1 MTICGACP
9 VVINSPA
16 KNGTLGSQACN
27 CGCGEITFDTAL
39 STNNCNVCVCNA
51 PFCTRNVILRRN
63 TATEEERR
71 IVGIVSGNRVQV
83 DHDWC
88 TVPAA
93 CDVYDISY
101 HPLDLIGAC
110 GTTQLSCSG
119 CPPNGMKSCTNTY
132 SLTTTAY
139 LNFSDQYFM
148 ESKKCAAAACA
159 CFDVLGCGIF
169 STGFLTAEGVG
180 VIGADQFQFKCA
192 TCCGNH
198 PDLICTTGSGR
209 VRMRGSYLSGAQP
222 GNVCHSNPC
231 SANRRAEIV
240 SVTFASASDLFVFR
254 GGAENTFNKNIMR
267 GVSNACDTVCI
278 NACTTICG
286 NIFLSNAGWIMNG
299 TGTQIVNNQVFLNP
313 TNEAAVIANQ
323 IFNFDCSTGLNGNT
337 CCLCIANSQTTG
349 FINRRFK
356 SLSTI
361 LDTCGCAICGAKVF
375 IGQHTC
381 GDTIANDDATTS
393 AGVAD
398 QRVIQ
403 NKYHKVGTT
412 FTIDSFGEF
421 DLHHVDYGKL
431 PQTRTLPATNNQA
444 FPVALL
450 DDTRTTEAEACAV
463 LDATFRGRIFLCATT
478 PHSIIKWTNGC
489 GTLTEGKYGCGGSI
503 INGSGSGACGELV
516 DIIEG
521 NTTAGTGVLR
531 DRDATSYTAAGE
543 ALTEMCGCWTGCFT
557 MCTEQRFDYLYCVGQ
572 KTACTGRT
580 AVQAYDHM
588 GAKLAQAT
596 LDTADGWDDI
606 IIAGEDEFTFPYID
620 CGGTKFRTIRN
631 VNNSAGWV
639 LTGLTSLG
647 CIGSYTDNGGTAFN
661 PESSVTVT
669 INVNDVCGCG
679 VEGATVAVFT
689 SPVSPCD
696 TPLLCGTTNCMGV
709 FTSSLTVGGDVCST
723 SRVRL
728 KGFQS
733 FQSCGTIDSCT
744 GLTLDVRFISDN
756 IVDLP

>member
-1 MTICGACP
+1 MTICCSCP
-9 VVINSPA
+9 VIINSSA
-16 KNGTLGSQACN
+16 KNGCLTSQACN
-27 CGCGEITFDTAL
+27 CGCDQITFPSAL

-51 PFCTRNVILRRN
+51 PFCERNVILRRN

-71 IVGIVSGNRVQV
+71 IVRIVSGNRVQV

-88 TVPAA
+88 SVPLA
-93 CDVYDISY
+93 CEAFDVSY
-101 HPLDLIGAC
+101 HPRDLIISC
-110 GTTQLSCSG
+110 GTTAEPCSG
-119 CPPNGMKSCTNTY
+119 CPANAMKSCTNSY

-139 LNFSDQYFM
+139 LNFSDQYLFN
-148 ESKKCAAAACA
+148 SKKCCVPCCA

-169 STGFLTAEGVG
+169 STGFLDACGVG
-180 VIGADQFQFKCA
+180 QSGAPEFSFKCMS
-192 TCCGNH
+192 TCTAH

-209 VRMRGSYLSGAQP
+209 VRLRGTYFSSAQFT
-222 GNVCHSNPC
+222 NVCHSNPC
-231 SANRRAEIV
+231 SANRRAEII
-240 SVTFASASDLFVFR
+240 SVTFSKSSELMVFR
-254 GGAENTFNKNIMR
+254 GGAENTFNKNFVI
-267 GVSNACDTVCI
+267 GHSCCNCTVCI
-278 NACTTICG
+278 NACTTIDC
-286 NIFLSNAGWIMNG
+286 NTFVSHAGWVMNG
-299 TGTQIVNNQVFLNP
+299 TGTQIVDHQAFFNP
-313 TNEAAVIANQ
+313 TNEATVIAAQ
-323 IFNFDCSTGLNGNT
+323 IFNFDNSTGLNGNA

-349 FINRRFK
+349 FVNRRFTT
-356 SLSTI
+356 LSTV
-361 LDTCGCAICGAKVF
+361 LDSCGCAICGAKVF
-375 IGQHTC
+375 VGQHTC

-398 QRVIQ
+398 QRVVQ
-403 NKYHKVGTT
+403 NKYHKVCTT
-412 FTIDSFGEF
+412 FTTDTFGEF

-431 PQTRTLPATNNQA
+431 PQTRTLPAINDQA

-463 LDATFRGRIFLCATT
+463 LDATFRGRILLCATT
-478 PHSIIKWTNGC
+478 PHSIIKWTNGSGC
-489 GTLTEGKYGCGGSI
+489 LTESKYLTMCATVITGMC
-503 INGSGSGACGELV
+503 SGADGVLV

-521 NTTAGTGVLR
+521 NATAGTGVLEC
-531 DRDATSYTAAGE
+531 RDALSFTAGGE
-543 ALTEMCGCWTGCFT
+543 AVTGTMCWTGCFT
-557 MCTEQRFDYLYCVGQ
+557 MCTEQRFDYLYCAGQ

-744 GLTLDVRFISDN
+744 GLTLDVRFISDT